1 MGVEPYGEDLKS
13 RDDKKNP
20 KREAHRL
27 ERQVMSAV
35 WRAELITTLPEDTL
49 IARTLEGDEE
59 AFEEVLR
66 RYNRPIYSFIVNY
79 VGDYDVAQDAFQ
91 EAFVRAYKNLRKY
104 RLGTNFSAWLH
115 KVALNASKDCLK
127 KRYRNQKMEVHE
139 AEDFDPMAVL
149 RDSGPSPEEILE
161 RRELQAV
168 VRKALSSLSSPH
180 REVILLYQFQGFSY
194 EEISSLLS
202 CPLGTVKSRIHYA
215 MRKLEELL
223 RPLARELR
231 LG

>member
-1 MGVEPYGEDLKS
+1 MV
-13 RDDKKNP
+13 
-20 KREAHRL
+20 
-27 ERQVMSAV
+27 
-35 WRAELITTLPEDTL
+35 
-49 IARTLEGDEE
+49 ARTLDGAED
-59 AFEEVLR
+59 AFEEILR
-66 RYNRPIYSFIVNY
+66 RYSKPIYNFIVNY

-91 EAFVRAYKNLRKY
+91 EAFVRAFRNLRKY

-127 KRYRNQKMEVHE
+127 KRYRSQKMEVQE
-139 AEDFDPMAVL
+139 CEDFDPVAAL
-149 RDSGPSPEEILE
+149 KDNGPSPEEVLE
-161 RRELQAV
+161 KRELQSV
-168 VRKALSSLSSPH
+168 VQRALSLLSGPH

-194 EEISSLLS
+194 EEIAQTLS

-223 RPLARELR
+223 LPLARELQ

>member
-1 MGVEPYGEDLKS
+1 MSPV
-13 RDDKKNP
+13 
-20 KREAHRL
+20 
-27 ERQVMSAV
+27 SAV
-35 WRAELITTLPEDTL
+35 WRAELLSALSEDTL
-49 IARTLEGDEE
+49 VARTIDGEDE
-59 AFEEVLR
+59 AFEEILR
-66 RYNRPIYSFIVNY
+66 RYNKPIYSFIVNY

-91 EAFVRAYKNLRKY
+91 EALVRAFRNLRKY

-127 KRYRNQKMEVHE
+127 KRYRNQKMEAHE
-139 AEDFDPMAVL
+139 CEDYDPLALL
-149 RDSGPSPEEILE
+149 RDLRPSPEELLE

-168 VRKALSSLSSPH
+168 VRKALGLLSSPH

-194 EEISSLLS
+194 EEISRTLS

-223 RPLARELR
+223 RPMAREMR
-231 LG
+231 LV